1 MSDAR
6 YYRAKAEFCFGIAQ
20 VLSDPVA
27 AGQTRALAS
36 ECVRRAQE
44 LETVTTTNPARRLA
58 INPSN
63 RTMSAA
69 LAPKADICDATRD
82 VRYGP

>member
-27 AGQTRALAS
+27 AGQTRALANA
-36 ECVRRAQE
+36 CVRRAQE
-44 LETVTTTNPARRLA
+44 LETSDGDKSGKVDWPRL
-58 INPSN
+58 
-63 RTMSAA
+63 
-69 LAPKADICDATRD
+69 
-82 VRYGP
+82 

>member
-1 MSDAR
+1 MRKNCEGFQTAQRKEFVMSDAR

-27 AGQTRALAS
+27 AGQTRALAN

-44 LETVTTTNPARRLA
+44 LE
-58 INPSN
+58 N
-63 RTMSAA
+63 RSDD
-69 LAPKADICDATRD
+69 KSGKENSD
-82 VRYGP
+82 

>member
-6 YYRAKAEFCFGIAQ
+6 YYHAKAEFCFGIAQ

-27 AGQTRALAS
+27 AERTRALAN

-44 LETVTTTNPARRLA
+44 LETDNGDKSGKV
-58 INPSN
+58 
-63 RTMSAA
+63 
-69 LAPKADICDATRD
+69 D
-82 VRYGP
+82 

>member
-20 VLSDPVA
+20 VLSNLIAAEQMRTVA
-27 AGQTRALAS
+27 N

-44 LETVTTTNPARRLA
+44 LETDNVNK
-58 INPSN
+58 SG
-63 RTMSAA
+63 
-69 LAPKADICDATRD
+69 KVD
-82 VRYGP
+82 

>member
-20 VLSDPVA
+20 VLSNPIA
-27 AGQTRALAS
+27 AERTRALAN

-44 LETVTTTNPARRLA
+44 LETDNVDK
-58 INPSN
+58 SG
-63 RTMSAA
+63 
-69 LAPKADICDATRD
+69 KVD
-82 VRYGP
+82 